1 MTKYF
6 YVKMYITTHNYSDI
20 MTDLDKKAR
29 YYAADRLLDTTDG
42 IFHAQ
47 HIKQAYLDGYNA
59 AIKQIMTQFDVEYV
73 EDFSFE
79 QAFEALLMGKTV
91 VTPTPATEF
100 LERQFNEMQRN
111 DKRLIEKIKADQ
123 K

>member
-1 MTKYF
+1 M
-6 YVKMYITTHNYSDI
+6 SPQE
-20 MTDLDKKAR
+20 LDR
-29 YYAADRLLDTTDG
+29 QSLYYAADKMKSSPDG
-42 IFHAQ
+42 IYNSQ
-47 HIKQAYLDGYNA
+47 HLKQAYMDGYNA

-79 QAFEALLMGKTV
+79 QALEALSMGKTV
-91 VTPTPATEF
+91 VTPA

>member
-1 MTKYF
+1 MNK
-6 YVKMYITTHNYSDI
+6 NN
-20 MTDLDKKAR
+20 MTDLDR
-29 YYAADRLLDTTDG
+29 QSRLYAADRLLDTMDG

-47 HIKQAYLDGYNA
+47 HIKQAYMDGYNA

-79 QAFEALLMGKTV
+79 QALEALFMGKTV
-91 VTPTPATEF
+91 VTPAPVTEF

>member
-1 MTKYF
+1 M
-6 YVKMYITTHNYSDI
+6 SPQE
-20 MTDLDKKAR
+20 LDRQAL
-29 YYAADRLLDTTDG
+29 YYAADKMKSSPDG

-47 HIKQAYLDGYNA
+47 HIKQAYMDGYNA

-79 QAFEALLMGKTV
+79 QALEALFMGKTV
-91 VTPTPATEF
+91 VTPAPATEF